1 MAKQTQAAFYTEYGG
16 IDKIQVGP
24 LDLPDL
30 QEGDVLLRVKAA
42 GINPVDYVVREGHFQ
57 QVVPGA
63 FPLVPGWDAAGV
75 VEAVGPGASRLP
87 VGTEVYGYVRRPVA
101 QHGTFAEYIV
111 VPECYLALRPQK
123 LTWKAAGG
131 LPLAG
136 LTAYQSL
143 FTHGHLQAGETVLVL
158 GASGGVGSLGIQ
170 LAKDAGATVVA
181 VASAANAGFMKEMGA
196 DFTINYAQGPV
207 AEQVRAVVPAGID
220 LLFDC
225 ISGDTLAQSLPALK
239 PSGRIVSTLSDGKNL
254 SLAPGIRF
262 AHMMAQPSVPDLDHL
277 RELADAGRL
286 RVRVLATF
294 PLADVKKAFE
304 QIESKHTTGKVVIMP

>member
-1 MAKQTQAAFYTEYGG
+1 MAQQTQAAYYTEFGG

-63 FPLVPGWDAAGV
+63 FPLVPGWDVAGV

-101 QHGTFAEYIV
+101 QHGTFAERLV
-111 VPECYLALRPQK
+111 VPECYLALRPRQ
-123 LTWKAAGG
+123 LQWAEAGG

-136 LTAYQSL
+136 LTACQSL
-143 FTHGHLQAGETVLVL
+143 FAHGHLRAGETVLIL
-158 GASGGVGSLGIQ
+158 GASGGVGSFGIQ

-181 VASAANAGFMKEMGA
+181 VASGENAGFMRGLGA
-196 DFTINYAQGPV
+196 DIAIDYAQGPV
-207 AEQVRAVVPAGID
+207 GAQVRAAVPAGID

-225 ISGDTLAQSLPALK
+225 IGGDTLAQSLPALK
-239 PSGRIVSTLSDGKNL
+239 PGGRVVSTLSDGKNL
-254 SLAPGIRF
+254 PLAPGSHF

-277 RELADAGRL
+277 RELAEAGRL
-286 RVRVLATF
+286 RVPVSATF
-294 PLADVKKAFE
+294 SLDDVKKTFG
-304 QIESKHTTGKVVIMP
+304 QIETKHTQGKVVIVI